1 MRSDYL
7 FTSESVSEGHPD
19 KVADQISDAIVDLFL
34 SKDPEARVACET
46 LVTTQR
52 IVVGGEIRCRPVY
65 DEERFKDTHGWAP
78 GARDEIEKVVRHTV
92 QRIGYAQ
99 DGFHWQTASFE
110 NHLHGQSAHIAQGV
124 DAAGNK
130 DEGAG
135 DQGIM
140 FGFACDETPEL
151 MPATLYYSHKILE
164 RLAADRHSGAAPF
177 LEPDAKSQVTL
188 RFENGEP
195 AAATAIVVSTQHKR
209 GYAEKG
215 ENADAALYGELR
227 DYVTQVVADILPAH
241 LLSGETVYH
250 INPTGAFEI
259 GGPDGDAGLTGRK
272 IIVDTYGGAAPHGG
286 GAFSGKDPTK
296 VDRSAAYAA
305 RYLAK
310 NIVAAGLAR
319 RCTIQLAYA
328 IGVSEPLSLYVDTH
342 GTGTVEDSALE
353 RAIGRIERLGG
364 LTPRGIRILLQ
375 LNKPIYAATAAYGHF
390 GRQPQGDHFPWEK
403 TDLID
408 DLKSALA

>member
-1 MRSDYL
+1 MRSNYL

-34 SKDPEARVACET
+34 SKDPEARIACET
-46 LVTTQR
+46 LTTTQR
-52 IVVGGEIRCRPVY
+52 VVLAGEIRCRGVY
-65 DEERFKDTHGWAP
+65 EDGAWAP
-78 GARDEIEKVVRHTV
+78 GAEEEIERTVRETV
-92 QRIGYAQ
+92 RRIGYEQ
-99 DGFHWQTASFE
+99 DGFHWQTLSFE

-124 DAAGNK
+124 DESGNK

-151 MPATLYYSHKILE
+151 MPATLHYSHQILA
-164 RLAADRHSGAAPF
+164 RMAADRHSGAAPF

-188 RFENGEP
+188 RFEDGRP
-195 AAATAIVVSTQHKR
+195 VAATAIVVSTQHAP
-209 GYAEKG
+209 GYDQGDKEAELHAYVKTVVG
-215 ENADAALYGELR
+215 E
-227 DYVTQVVADILPAH
+227 VLPAG
-241 LLSGETVYH
+241 LVNDETVFH
-250 INPTGAFEI
+250 INPTGSFEI

-296 VDRSAAYAA
+296 VDRSAAYVT

-319 RCTIQLAYA
+319 RCTIQLSYA
-328 IGVSEPLSLYVDTH
+328 IGVSEPLSLYVDLH
-342 GTGTVEDSALE
+342 GTGTVEAE
-353 RAIGRIERLGG
+353 KIEAVLPGLVR
-364 LTPRGIRILLQ
+364 LTPKGIRTHLG
-375 LNKPIYAATAAYGHF
+375 LNKPIYAPSAAYGHF
-390 GRQPQGDHFPWEK
+390 GRKPDGEFFSWER
-403 TDLID
+403 TDLVD
-408 DLKSALA
+408 QLKAALA

>member
-1 MRSDYL
+1 MRDNYL

-19 KVADQISDAIVDLFL
+19 KVSDQISDAIVDLML
-34 SKDPEARVACET
+34 AKDPEARVACET
-46 LVTTQR
+46 MTTTQR
-52 IVVGGEIRCRPVY
+52 VILSGEIRCAPMY
-65 DEERFKDTHGWAP
+65 DRNREEWAENGGWAP
-78 GARDEIEKVVRHTV
+78 GAKEEIEQAVRRTV
-92 QRIGYAQ
+92 REIGYEQ
-99 DGFHWQTASFE
+99 EGFHWQTLTFE
-110 NHLHGQSAHIAQGV
+110 NHLHGQSVEIAQGV

-140 FGFACDETPEL
+140 FGFACDETPDL
-151 MPATLYYSHKILE
+151 MPATLDYSHKILQ
-164 RLAADRHSGAAPF
+164 RLAADRKSGAAPF

-188 RFENGEP
+188 RYEHGRPVEC
-195 AAATAIVVSTQHKR
+195 TALVVSTQHAK
-209 GYAEKG
+209 GYHEGDKEAELKNYVKG
-215 ENADAALYGELR
+215 
-227 DYVTQVVADILPAH
+227 VVADILPD
-241 LLSGETVYH
+241 GWITENTRWH

-296 VDRSAAYAA
+296 VDRSAAYIT

-319 RCTIQLAYA
+319 RCTIQIAYA

-342 GTGTVEDSALE
+342 GTGTVDDADLE
-353 RAIGRIERLGG
+353 KAIGSIEKLGG
-364 LTPRGIRILLQ
+364 LTPRGIRTHLG
-375 LNKPIYAATAAYGHF
+375 LNKPIYRTSAAYGHF
-390 GRQPQGDHFPWEK
+390 GRKAEGDFFPWER
-403 TDLID
+403 TDLVE
-408 DLKSALA
+408 DLKAALP